1 MKSHYLILLVL
12 LALLAIPVT
21 AQQPIELVIMKNEG
35 LSQYSNTNYTFDCE
49 DARSNILTI
58 IVPQVEGYSY
68 LIISYQIETA
78 WIDAYF
84 EVLDTFGDTSVVQ
97 FNADGLY
104 RLSINKEFNESSTH
118 KDFYVNVIGGNGTYA
133 AGGVEGLIAKGKW
146 VEDMEFV
153 FDKPWPFFKDWGY
166 RAFRFFDNPA
176 YMLTDFLIEIPMFLL
191 IPHTWL
197 IMGVVVL
204 LLLWRLNKRIKTS
217 QKDRQL
223 SKTHGTREDLIRE
236 KRRAQEEERL
246 HKLNTM
252 PIDYALEKYGS
263 GDYLSRSLAYHIGS
277 PELGVTYPSAYA
289 IAFELGG
296 ALYSKNE
303 KRAQRAQL
311 IVESL
316 VEQHEPT
323 LEKAYIYQDIAACA
337 RAVSS
342 ESVDPRA
349 RTVIKD
355 NFILIAEMAED
366 DARSQTEELSQKLKI
381 RKRDTESL
389 TDVITK
395 VEKKLRKKEKGG
407 KPVGKE
413 SKSS

>member
-1 MKSHYLILLVL
+1 MKLHYLILLVIL
-12 LALLAIPVT
+12 ILVAIPAT
-21 AQQPIELVIMKNEG
+21 AQQPIELVIMRNKG
-35 LSQYSNTNYTFDCE
+35 LSQYSNTNYTFNCE
-49 DARSNILTI
+49 EASSNTLTI

-68 LIISYQIETA
+68 LVLSYQIESS
-78 WIDAYF
+78 WIDAKF
-84 EVLDTFGDTSVVQ
+84 DVLDTFGDTSIVQ

-104 RLSINKEFNESSTH
+104 RLSVNKEFNDTSTY
-118 KDFYVNVIGGNGTYA
+118 KNFFVNVIGGNGTYA

-153 FDKPWPFFKDWGY
+153 FDKSWPLFKDWGY

-176 YMLTDFLIEIPMFLL
+176 YMLTDFLVEIPMFLL
-191 IPHTWL
+191 MPHTWL
-197 IMGVVVL
+197 IMGIVIV

-223 SKTHGTREDLIRE
+223 SKTHGSREDLIRE

-277 PELGVTYPSAYA
+277 PELGVTYPSAYS

-296 ALYSKNE
+296 ALYSKDE
-303 KRAQRAQL
+303 KRAKRAQL
-311 IVESL
+311 IVENL
-316 VEQHEPT
+316 VEQHEPI

-337 RAVSS
+337 RAVSA
-342 ESVDPRA
+342 ESVDPKA

-366 DARSQTEELSQKLKI
+366 DARTQTEELSSKLKI
-381 RKRDTESL
+381 KKRSTESL
-389 TDVITK
+389 TDVIAK
-395 VEKKLRKKEKGG
+395 AEKNLKKRGG
-407 KPVGKE
+407 DKPGKE